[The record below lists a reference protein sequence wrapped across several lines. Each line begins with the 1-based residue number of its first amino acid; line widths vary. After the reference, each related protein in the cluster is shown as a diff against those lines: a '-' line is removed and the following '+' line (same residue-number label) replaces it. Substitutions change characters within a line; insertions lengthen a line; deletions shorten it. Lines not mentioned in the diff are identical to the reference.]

1 MPKTILQANHRM
13 HLKFLIIGILF
24 ISCNSVPGKKQDA
37 GSLPPSDTLGHKP
50 VIPLVSQHP
59 PENAVD
65 DTATSDYLMYLLR
78 NEVPLNNYWTQQLGK
93 LDAFSLPLDTL
104 SRLSLI
110 RNWKINDSI
119 SVMILSH
126 ATGNIY
132 DEYLLSLKNKKTIIS
147 SIHIKDAADSDLSPD
162 NPYYYSEYKLPGDRR
177 VKVFNHKITGV
188 EGGAEK
194 DNILSV
200 ENWFIRDDG
209 TVLKK

>member
-24 ISCNSVPGKKQDA
+24 ISCNSVPVNQPNTVALPANDTAANKKMA
-37 GSLPPSDTLGHKP
+37 PPA
-50 VIPLVSQHP
+50 SQHP
-59 PENAVD
+59 QGDPAA
-65 DTATSDYLMYLLR
+65 DTTSSDYLIYLLK
-78 NEVPLNNYWTQQLGK
+78 NELPLNNYWTQQLGK
-93 LDAFSLPLDTL
+93 LEAFNLSFNTL

-110 RNWKINDSI
+110 RDREINDSV
-119 SVMILSH
+119 SVMIFSQ
-126 ATGNIY
+126 AGGNNY
-132 DEYLLSLKNKKTIIS
+132 DEYLLTLKNKKAIVS

-162 NPYYYSEYKLPGDRR
+162 NPYYYSEYKLVDDKR